1 MYLMSAI
8 NAKKYA
14 TNEADASVATVKTQ
28 RQKRCV
34 AWNLSLT
41 ETNAWSAKTARD
53 EQMPRMQSVLNFV
66 EKKAAVLSIKSL
78 RPKRRSRKR
87 KWKGVSITSAA

>member
-41 ETNAWSAKTARD
+41 ETNA
-53 EQMPRMQSVLNFV
+53 
-66 EKKAAVLSIKSL
+66 
-78 RPKRRSRKR
+78 
-87 KWKGVSITSAA
+87 